1 MAAGPR
7 DTWERRSA
15 EALKHTAS
23 NTNTIDIEVS
33 LTRELER
40 DRDETRGCEM
50 YADVCMSTWRM

>member
-23 NTNTIDIEVS
+23 NTNTIDIDMVAPRARVS
-33 LTRELER
+33 KIATKLV
-40 DRDETRGCEM
+40 
-50 YADVCMSTWRM
+50 AVK

>member
-23 NTNTIDIEVS
+23 NTSTIDNDMARH
-33 LTRELER
+33 RELEETKIAAE
-40 DRDETRGCEM
+40 DRDETCGCELN
-50 YADVCMSTWRM
+50 ADV

>member
-23 NTNTIDIEVS
+23 NTNTDIDS
-33 LTRELER
+33 LPARRELER
-40 DRDETRGCEM
+40 DRDETRCCEM
-50 YADVCMSTWRM
+50 DADVCKLVDM